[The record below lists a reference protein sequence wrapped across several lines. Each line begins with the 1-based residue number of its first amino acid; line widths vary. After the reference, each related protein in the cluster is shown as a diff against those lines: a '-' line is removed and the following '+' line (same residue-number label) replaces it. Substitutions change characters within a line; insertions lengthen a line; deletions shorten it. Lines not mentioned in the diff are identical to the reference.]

1 MLTFLFICVSYAW
14 CQQLKKVSGKI
25 VDDLKVPMIGVSVI
39 EKGTS
44 NGVISDLDG
53 NYELQVKE
61 GATIVFSYV
70 GYVTQ
75 EKKVTARRCII
86 THFNFWP
93 LHFLAERGEYVVLF
107 LYIVLSI

>member
-1 MLTFLFICVSYAW
+1 MSKKGYANAYLLFICVSYAW

-61 GATIVFSYV
+61 GATIVFLMSV
-70 GYVTQ
+70 MSL
-75 EKKVTARRCII
+75 KKRK
-86 THFNFWP
+86 
-93 LHFLAERGEYVVLF
+93 
-107 LYIVLSI
+107 